1 MRSSS
6 FGFVV
11 IIMIGLSTLNLPLD
25 MNVVDKGGGGGVNGD
40 CGREESASDSGWDFH
55 RVTKSVC
62 G

>member
-25 MNVVDKGGGGGVNGD
+25 MNVYKGGGEGVNGD
-40 CGREESASDSGWDFH
+40 VGGRRRGSDSGWDFH

>member
-25 MNVVDKGGGGGVNGD
+25 MNVYKGGGSEWRLWEENEGERGEATVGGIST
-40 CGREESASDSGWDFH
+40 E
-55 RVTKSVC
+55 
-62 G
+62 

>member
-25 MNVVDKGGGGGVNGD
+25 MNVYKGGGGVNGD
-40 CGREESASDSGWDFH
+40 CGRKESASDSGWDFH

>member
-25 MNVVDKGGGGGVNGD
+25 MNVDKGGGGVNGD
-40 CGREESASDSGWDFH
+40 CGREESASDSGWNFH